1 MKKQGLVNTEGWAE
15 EEVLDDCFVHRSAF
29 RIVVYPA
36 AATFSITSSEIS
48 KFA

>member
-1 MKKQGLVNTEGWAE
+1 MKKQGLVNTEGGVG
-15 EEVLDDCFVHRSAF
+15 EEVLDCCVHRSAF
-29 RIVVYPA
+29 RIVDYPA